1 MEITKSYLPF
11 IPQMCQSLFVGE
23 TTYNLSDVNAMRG
36 RIGKLAEGIDLLS
49 KQIAAFPA
57 DPGSRHAK
65 LQNAIRQAAAHYIKV
80 SPKYRSL
87 DSRLLINTGVG
98 HTTQGCQ
105 FVGSSSIRGDFQ
117 LI

>member
-1 MEITKSYLPF
+1 
-11 IPQMCQSLFVGE
+11 MCQSLVDGE

-49 KQIAAFPA
+49 KQILAFPA

-80 SPKYRSL
+80 SSKCRSI
-87 DSRLLINTGVG
+87 DSKRLMDTRIG
-98 HTTQGCQ
+98 HTISLFIG
-105 FVGSSSIRGDFQ
+105 
-117 LI
+117 